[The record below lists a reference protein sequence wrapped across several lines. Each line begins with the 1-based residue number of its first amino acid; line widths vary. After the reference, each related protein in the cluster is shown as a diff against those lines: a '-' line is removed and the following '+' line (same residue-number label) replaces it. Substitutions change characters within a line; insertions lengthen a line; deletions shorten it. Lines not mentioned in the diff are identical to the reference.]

1 MLKFHLTKEAYKVL
15 PLQAHTSVLNID
27 NYKWENNYE
36 TLVLKEEHYK
46 MKKKCKL
53 NKYKFRK
60 EKYFMMPSLGE
71 QFKNLG
77 CTLEFLGVLF
87 KIHLPGSHIQT
98 LIQ

>member
-1 MLKFHLTKEAYKVL
+1 MIVTDMA
-15 PLQAHTSVLNID
+15 QSV
-27 NYKWENNYE
+27 
-36 TLVLKEEHYK
+36 T
-46 MKKKCKL
+46 KKCKL